1 MRIDHKLQRVQVDS
15 FEISDELVY
24 RFFVSLPE
32 NERETALLRAI
43 RIGVLATMEDR
54 FSAFLSKTTDDLG
67 VQLENL
73 KLLFDMKQEV
83 FHKTA
88 IKGVAAEN
96 DILEFL
102 EAYIEHFHL
111 GDVVSLSGT
120 SKGLLK
126 NNKTGDILAYVGG
139 ENSGKKVAIEC
150 KFDKSIKL
158 GDVDSPDIASNKYD
172 TAWSQLL
179 ESTVNRGANASI
191 IVFDQTLADASI
203 QRIVDGV
210 TYIENIGFICIIDY
224 EASDYHNL
232 AIAYNLARGLALR
245 KDGKNVEVE
254 FVNMLI
260 KRLLKDI
267 RDVQNIEMLVKTNIK
282 NNQQILKNIEKS
294 LLSIEFNQQYLVKY
308 LEDGALSKADLLDF
322 YQREDIR
329 AKYKLISKEIE
340 IYDKSTICYIC
351 LDRVVIMDD
360 ATLWR
365 MLHGYC
371 WRNIF

>member
-24 RFFVSLPE
+24 RYFDSLPE
-32 NERETALLRAI
+32 AEREAALLRAI

-96 DILEFL
+96 DILDFL
-102 EAYIEHFHL
+102 EEYIERNHL
-111 GDVVSLSGT
+111 GDVVSLTGT

-126 NNKTGDILAYVGG
+126 NNKTGDIMAFVGG
-139 ENSGKKVAIEC
+139 ESSGRKVAIEC

-158 GDVDSPDIASNKYD
+158 GDIDSPDIASNKYD

-179 ESTVNRGANASI
+179 EATVNRDANASI
-191 IVFDQTLADASI
+191 IVFDKTLADASI
-203 QRIVDGV
+203 QRAVDGV
-210 TYIENIGFICIIDY
+210 TYVDGIGFICIIDY
-224 EASDYHNL
+224 EASDYQNL
-232 AIAYNLARGLALR
+232 AVAYNLARGLALR

-260 KRLLKDI
+260 QRLLKDI
-267 RDVQNIEMLVKTNIK
+267 RDVQSIETLVKTNIK

-294 LLSIEFNQQYLVKY
+294 LLSIEFDQRYLAKY
-308 LEDGALSKADLLDF
+308 LEDGYLNKADLLEF
-322 YQREDIR
+322 YQREEIR
-329 AKYKLISKEIE
+329 AKYKLIAKEIE
-340 IYDKSTICYIC
+340 
-351 LDRVVIMDD
+351 VEE
-360 ATLWR
+360 
-365 MLHGYC
+365 GE
-371 WRNIF
+371 

>member
-24 RFFVSLPE
+24 RYFDSLPE
-32 NERETALLRAI
+32 AEREAALLRAI

-96 DILEFL
+96 DILDFL
-102 EAYIEHFHL
+102 EEYIERNHL
-111 GDVVSLSGT
+111 GYVVSLTGT

-126 NNKTGDILAYVGG
+126 NNKTGDIMAFVGG
-139 ENSGKKVAIEC
+139 ESSGRKVAIEC

-158 GDVDSPDIASNKYD
+158 GDIDSPDIASNKYD

-179 ESTVNRGANASI
+179 EATVNRDANASI
-191 IVFDQTLADASI
+191 IVFDKTLADASI
-203 QRIVDGV
+203 QRAVDGV
-210 TYIENIGFICIIDY
+210 TYVDGIGFICIIDY
-224 EASDYHNL
+224 EASDYQNL
-232 AIAYNLARGLALR
+232 AVAYNLARGLALR

-260 KRLLKDI
+260 QRLLKDI
-267 RDVQNIEMLVKTNIK
+267 RDVQSIETLVKTNIK

-294 LLSIEFNQQYLVKY
+294 LLSIEFDQKYLAKY
-308 LEDGALSKADLLDF
+308 LEDGYLNKADLLEF
-322 YQREDIR
+322 YQREEIR
-329 AKYKLISKEIE
+329 AKYKLIAKEIE
-340 IYDKSTICYIC
+340 
-351 LDRVVIMDD
+351 
-360 ATLWR
+360 AEE
-365 MLHGYC
+365 GE
-371 WRNIF
+371 

>member
-1 MRIDHKLQRVQVDS
+1 M
-15 FEISDELVY
+15 
-24 RFFVSLPE
+24 
-32 NERETALLRAI
+32 
-43 RIGVLATMEDR
+43 TMEDR

-73 KLLFDMKQEV
+73 KLLFDMKQEF

-88 IKGVAAEN
+88 IKGIAAEN

-102 EAYIEHFHL
+102 EAYIERFHL

-120 SKGLLK
+120 SKDLLK

-179 ESTVNRGANASI
+179 EATVNRGANASI
-191 IVFDQTLADASI
+191 IVFDKTLADASI

-224 EASDYHNL
+224 EASDFHNL
-232 AIAYNLARGLALR
+232 AIAYNFARGLALR
-245 KDGKNVEVE
+245 KDGKNIEVD

-260 KRLLKDI
+260 QRLLKDI
-267 RDVQNIEMLVKTNIK
+267 RDVQNIEMLVKNNIK
-282 NNQQILKNIEKS
+282 NNQQILKNIEKN
-294 LLSIEFNQQYLVKY
+294 LLSIEFNQQYLMKY
-308 LEDGALSKADLLDF
+308 LEDGSLSKVDLLDF

-340 IYDKSTICYIC
+340 SIEAEKD
-351 LDRVVIMDD
+351 
-360 ATLWR
+360 
-365 MLHGYC
+365 
-371 WRNIF
+371 

>member
-1 MRIDHKLQRVQVDS
+1 
-15 FEISDELVY
+15 
-24 RFFVSLPE
+24 
-32 NERETALLRAI
+32 
-43 RIGVLATMEDR
+43 
-54 FSAFLSKTTDDLG
+54 
-67 VQLENL
+67 
-73 KLLFDMKQEV
+73 MKQEF

-88 IKGVAAEN
+88 IKGIAAEN

-102 EAYIEHFHL
+102 EAYIERFHL

-120 SKGLLK
+120 SKDLLK

-179 ESTVNRGANASI
+179 EATVNRGANASI
-191 IVFDQTLADASI
+191 IVFDKTLADASI

-224 EASDYHNL
+224 EASDFHNL
-232 AIAYNLARGLALR
+232 AIAYNFARGLALR
-245 KDGKNVEVE
+245 KDGKNIEVD

-260 KRLLKDI
+260 QRLLKDI
-267 RDVQNIEMLVKTNIK
+267 RDVQNIEMLVKNNIK
-282 NNQQILKNIEKS
+282 NNQQILKNIEKN
-294 LLSIEFNQQYLVKY
+294 LLSIEFNQQYLMKY
-308 LEDGALSKADLLDF
+308 LEDGSLSKVDLLDF

-340 IYDKSTICYIC
+340 SIEAEKDWIK
-351 LDRVVIMDD
+351 IMKC
-360 ATLWR
+360 R
-365 MLHGYC
+365 
-371 WRNIF
+371 

>member
-1 MRIDHKLQRVQVDS
+1 MRIDHKLQRIQVDS

-24 RFFVSLPE
+24 RFFISLPE

-73 KLLFDMKQEV
+73 KLLFDMKQEI

-102 EAYIEHFHL
+102 ETYIDNFHL

-158 GDVDSPDIASNKYD
+158 GDVDSLDIASNKYD

-179 ESTVNRGANASI
+179 ETTVNRGANTSI
-191 IVFDQTLADASI
+191 IVFDKTLADASI
-203 QRIVDGV
+203 QRAVDGV
-210 TYIENIGFICIIDY
+210 SYIDNIGFICIIDY

-232 AIAYNLARGLALR
+232 AIAYNFARRLALR
-245 KDGKNVEVE
+245 KDGKNIEVD

-260 KRLLKDI
+260 QRLLKDI
-267 RDVQNIEMLVKTNIK
+267 RDIQNIEMLVKNNIK
-282 NNQQILKNIEKS
+282 NNLQILKNIEKS
-294 LLSIEFNQQYLVKY
+294 LLSIEFNQQYSMKY
-308 LEDGALSKADLLDF
+308 LEDGYLSKVDLLDF
-322 YQREDIR
+322 YQREEIR

-340 IYDKSTICYIC
+340 S
-351 LDRVVIMDD
+351 L
-360 ATLWR
+360 
-365 MLHGYC
+365 G
-371 WRNIF
+371 NE

>member
-1 MRIDHKLQRVQVDS
+1 MRIDHRLQRVQIDS
-15 FEISDELVY
+15 FEMTDELVFRY
-24 RFFVSLPE
+24 FDSLPE
-32 NERETALLRAI
+32 AEREAALLRAI
-43 RIGVLATMEDR
+43 RIGVLAMKEDR
-54 FSAFLSKTTDDLG
+54 FSSFLAKTSDELG

-102 EAYIEHFHL
+102 EGYIERYHL
-111 GDVVSLSGT
+111 GDIVSLSGT
-120 SKGLLK
+120 LKGMLK

-139 ENSGKKVAIEC
+139 ENSGRKVAIEC

-158 GDVDSPDIASNKYD
+158 GDVDSLDIATNKYD

-179 ESTVNRGANASI
+179 EASVNRDANVSI
-191 IVFDQTLADASI
+191 IVFDKTLADASI
-203 QRIVDGV
+203 QRAVDGV
-210 TYIENIGFICIIDY
+210 TYVGGIGFICIIDY
-224 EASDYHNL
+224 EAFDYQNL
-232 AIAYNLARGLALR
+232 AMAYNLARGLALR

-260 KRLLKDI
+260 GRLLKDI

-294 LLSIEFNQQYLVKY
+294 LLSIEFDQRYLAKY
-308 LEDGALSKADLLDF
+308 MEDGYLSKADLLEF

-329 AKYKLISKEIE
+329 SRYKLLAKDIE
-340 IYDKSTICYIC
+340 NSE
-351 LDRVVIMDD
+351 REE
-360 ATLWR
+360 
-365 MLHGYC
+365 
-371 WRNIF
+371 

>member
-1 MRIDHKLQRVQVDS
+1 MRIDHKLQRVRVDS

-24 RFFVSLPE
+24 RYFDSLPE
-32 NERETALLRAI
+32 SEREAALLRAI

-83 FHKTA
+83 FHKSA

-102 EAYIEHFHL
+102 EGYIERYHL
-111 GDVVSLSGT
+111 GDVVSLTGT

-126 NNKTGDILAYVGG
+126 NNKTGDIMAYVGG
-139 ENSGKKVAIEC
+139 ENSGRKVAIEC

-179 ESTVNRGANASI
+179 EATVNRDANASI
-191 IVFDQTLADASI
+191 IVFDKSLADASI
-203 QRIVDGV
+203 QRAVDGV
-210 TYIENIGFICIIDY
+210 TYVDGIGFICIIDY
-224 EASDYHNL
+224 EASDYQNL
-232 AIAYNLARGLALR
+232 AVAYNLARGLALR

-260 KRLLKDI
+260 GRLLKDI

-294 LLSIEFNQQYLVKY
+294 LLSIEFDQRYLAKY
-308 LEDGALSKADLLDF
+308 LEDGYLSKADLLEF
-322 YQREDIR
+322 YQRDEIR
-329 AKYKLISKEIE
+329 AKYKLIAKEIE
-340 IYDKSTICYIC
+340 ED
-351 LDRVVIMDD
+351 
-360 ATLWR
+360 
-365 MLHGYC
+365 
-371 WRNIF
+371 

>member
-24 RFFVSLPE
+24 RYFDSLPE
-32 NERETALLRAI
+32 VEREAALLRAI
-43 RIGVLATMEDR
+43 RIGVLAMMEDR

-102 EAYIEHFHL
+102 EGYIERYHL
-111 GDVVSLSGT
+111 GDVVSLTGT

-126 NNKTGDILAYVGG
+126 NNKTGDIMSFVGG
-139 ENSGKKVAIEC
+139 ENSGRRVAIEC

-158 GDVDSPDIASNKYD
+158 GDIDSPDIASNKYD

-179 ESTVNRGANASI
+179 EATVNRDANASI
-191 IVFDQTLADASI
+191 IVFDKTLADASI
-203 QRIVDGV
+203 QRAVDGV
-210 TYIENIGFICIIDY
+210 TYVDDIGFICIIDY
-224 EASDYHNL
+224 EASDYQYL
-232 AIAYNLARGLALR
+232 AVAYNLARGLALR

-254 FVNMLI
+254 FVKMLI
-260 KRLLKDI
+260 QRLLKDI
-267 RDVQNIEMLVKTNIK
+267 RDVQSIETLVKTNIK

-294 LLSIEFNQQYLVKY
+294 LLSIEFDQKYLAKY
-308 LEDGALSKADLLDF
+308 LEDGYLSKADLLEF

-329 AKYKLISKEIE
+329 AKYKLIAKEIE
-340 IYDKSTICYIC
+340 
-351 LDRVVIMDD
+351 VEE
-360 ATLWR
+360 
-365 MLHGYC
+365 GE
-371 WRNIF
+371 

>member
-1 MRIDHKLQRVQVDS
+1 MRIDHKLQRIQVDS

-24 RFFVSLPE
+24 RFFFSLPE

-73 KLLFDMKQEV
+73 KLLFDMKQEI

-102 EAYIEHFHL
+102 ETYIDNFHL

-158 GDVDSPDIASNKYD
+158 GDVDSLDIASNKYD

-179 ESTVNRGANASI
+179 ETTVNRGANTSI
-191 IVFDQTLADASI
+191 IVFDKTLADASI
-203 QRIVDGV
+203 QRAVDGV
-210 TYIENIGFICIIDY
+210 SYIDNIGFICIIDY

-232 AIAYNLARGLALR
+232 AIAYNFARRLALR
-245 KDGKNVEVE
+245 KDGKNIEVD

-260 KRLLKDI
+260 QRLLKDI
-267 RDVQNIEMLVKTNIK
+267 RDIQNIEMLVKNNIK
-282 NNQQILKNIEKS
+282 NNLQILKNIEKS
-294 LLSIEFNQQYLVKY
+294 LLSIEFNQQYLMKY
-308 LEDGALSKADLLDF
+308 LEDGYLSKVDLLDF
-322 YQREDIR
+322 YQREEIR

-340 IYDKSTICYIC
+340 S
-351 LDRVVIMDD
+351 L
-360 ATLWR
+360 
-365 MLHGYC
+365 G
-371 WRNIF
+371 NE

>member
-1 MRIDHKLQRVQVDS
+1 MRIDHKLQRIQVDS

-24 RFFVSLPE
+24 RFFNSLPE

-73 KLLFDMKQEV
+73 KLLFDMKQEI

-102 EAYIEHFHL
+102 ETYIDHFHL

-158 GDVDSPDIASNKYD
+158 GDVDSLDIASNKYD

-179 ESTVNRGANASI
+179 ETTVNRGANTSI
-191 IVFDQTLADASI
+191 IVFDKTLADASI
-203 QRIVDGV
+203 QLVVDGV
-210 TYIENIGFICIIDY
+210 TYIDNIGFILQFC
-224 EASDYHNL
+224 S
-232 AIAYNLARGLALR
+232 
-245 KDGKNVEVE
+245 
-254 FVNMLI
+254 
-260 KRLLKDI
+260 
-267 RDVQNIEMLVKTNIK
+267 
-282 NNQQILKNIEKS
+282 
-294 LLSIEFNQQYLVKY
+294 
-308 LEDGALSKADLLDF
+308 
-322 YQREDIR
+322 
-329 AKYKLISKEIE
+329 
-340 IYDKSTICYIC
+340 
-351 LDRVVIMDD
+351 
-360 ATLWR
+360 
-365 MLHGYC
+365 
-371 WRNIF
+371 

>member
-24 RFFVSLPE
+24 RYFDSLPE
-32 NERETALLRAI
+32 VERETAMLRAI

-96 DILEFL
+96 DILDFL
-102 EAYIEHFHL
+102 EEYIERNRL
-111 GDVVSLSGT
+111 GDVVSLTGT

-126 NNKTGDILAYVGG
+126 NNKTGDIMAYVGG
-139 ENSGKKVAIEC
+139 ESSGRKVAIEC

-179 ESTVNRGANASI
+179 EATVNREVNASI
-191 IVFDQTLADASI
+191 IVLDKSLADASI
-203 QRIVDGV
+203 QRAVDGV
-210 TYIENIGFICIIDY
+210 LYVDGIGFICIIDY

-232 AIAYNLARGLALR
+232 AVAYNLARGLALR

-260 KRLLKDI
+260 QRLLKDI
-267 RDVQNIEMLVKTNIK
+267 RDVQSIETLVKTNIK

-294 LLSIEFNQQYLVKY
+294 RLSIEFDQKYLAKY
-308 LEDGALSKADLLDF
+308 LEDGYLSKADLLEF
-322 YQREDIR
+322 YQRDEIR
-329 AKYKLISKEIE
+329 ARYKLIAKEIE
-340 IYDKSTICYIC
+340 
-351 LDRVVIMDD
+351 
-360 ATLWR
+360 AEE
-365 MLHGYC
+365 GE
-371 WRNIF
+371 

>member
-1 MRIDHKLQRVQVDS
+1 MRLDHKLQRVQVDS
-15 FEISDELVY
+15 FEILDELVY
-24 RFFVSLPE
+24 RYFDSLPE
-32 NERETALLRAI
+32 NEREKALLRAI

-54 FSAFLSKTTDDLG
+54 FSAFLSKTTDELG

-102 EAYIEHFHL
+102 EAYIERFHL
-111 GDVVSLSGT
+111 EDVVSLSGT

-139 ENSGKKVAIEC
+139 NSGKKVAIEC

-179 ESTVNRGANASI
+179 EATVNRDANASI
-191 IVFDQTLADASI
+191 IVFDKTLADASI

-210 TYIENIGFICIIDY
+210 TYIDNIGFICIIDY

-232 AIAYNLARGLALR
+232 AIAYNFARGLALR
-245 KDGKNVEVE
+245 KDGKNLEVE

-260 KRLLKDI
+260 QRLLKDI
-267 RDVQNIEMLVKTNIK
+267 RDVQNIEILVKNNIK
-282 NNQQILKNIEKS
+282 NNQQILKNIEKG

-308 LEDGALSKADLLDF
+308 LEDGALSKTDLLEF

-340 IYDKSTICYIC
+340 N
-351 LDRVVIMDD
+351 LEV
-360 ATLWR
+360 
-365 MLHGYC
+365 
-371 WRNIF
+371 

>member
-24 RFFVSLPE
+24 RYFDSLPE
-32 NERETALLRAI
+32 AEREAALLRAI

-96 DILEFL
+96 DILGFL
-102 EAYIEHFHL
+102 EGYIERYHL
-111 GDVVSLSGT
+111 GDVVSLTGT

-126 NNKTGDILAYVGG
+126 NNKTGDIMSFVGG
-139 ENSGKKVAIEC
+139 EKSGRRVAIEC

-158 GDVDSPDIASNKYD
+158 GDIDSPDIASNKYD

-179 ESTVNRGANASI
+179 EATVNRDANACI
-191 IVFDQTLADASI
+191 IVFDKSLADASI
-203 QRIVDGV
+203 QRAVDGV
-210 TYIENIGFICIIDY
+210 TYVEGIGFICMIDY
-224 EASDYHNL
+224 EASDYQNL
-232 AIAYNLARGLALR
+232 AVAYNLARGLALR

-260 KRLLKDI
+260 QRLLKDI
-267 RDVQNIEMLVKTNIK
+267 RDVQSIETLVKNNIK

-294 LLSIEFNQQYLVKY
+294 LLSIEFDQRYLAKY
-308 LEDGALSKADLLDF
+308 LEDGYLSKADLLEF
-322 YQREDIR
+322 YQREEIR
-329 AKYKLISKEIE
+329 TKFKLIAKEIE
-340 IYDKSTICYIC
+340 ED
-351 LDRVVIMDD
+351 
-360 ATLWR
+360 
-365 MLHGYC
+365 
-371 WRNIF
+371 

>member
-24 RFFVSLPE
+24 RYFDSLPE
-32 NERETALLRAI
+32 TEREAALLRAI

-102 EAYIEHFHL
+102 EGYIEKYHL
-111 GDVVSLSGT
+111 GDVVSLTGT

-126 NNKTGDILAYVGG
+126 NNKTGDVMAFVGG
-139 ENSGKKVAIEC
+139 ESSGRKVAIEC
-150 KFDKSIKL
+150 KFDKGIKL

-179 ESTVNRGANASI
+179 EATVNREANASV
-191 IVFDQTLADASI
+191 IVFDKTLADASI
-203 QRIVDGV
+203 QRAVDGV
-210 TYIENIGFICIIDY
+210 TYVDGIGFICIIDY
-224 EASDYHNL
+224 EASDYQNL
-232 AIAYNLARGLALR
+232 AVAYNLARGLALR

-260 KRLLKDI
+260 QRLLKDV

-294 LLSIEFNQQYLVKY
+294 LLSIEFDQKYLAKY
-308 LEDGALSKADLLDF
+308 LEDGYLSKADMLEF
-322 YQREDIR
+322 YQREEIR
-329 AKYKLISKEIE
+329 ARYKLIAKEIE
-340 IYDKSTICYIC
+340 VEDN
-351 LDRVVIMDD
+351 D
-360 ATLWR
+360 
-365 MLHGYC
+365 
-371 WRNIF
+371 

>member
-15 FEISDELVY
+15 FEISDNLVY
-24 RFFVSLPE
+24 NYFDSLPE
-32 NERETALLRAI
+32 AGREPALLRAI
-43 RIGVLATMEDR
+43 RIGVLAMMEDR
-54 FSAFLSKTTDDLG
+54 FSAFLSKTTNDLG

-73 KLLFDMKQEV
+73 KLLYDMKQEV

-102 EAYIEHFHL
+102 EEYIERYHL
-111 GDVVSLSGT
+111 GDVVALTGT
-120 SKGLLK
+120 TKGTIK
-126 NNKTGDILAYVGG
+126 NNKTGDIIAYVGG
-139 ENSGKKVAIEC
+139 KNSRKIAIEC

-158 GDVDSPDIASNKYD
+158 GDIDSPDIASNKYD
-172 TAWSQLL
+172 TAWGQLL
-179 ESTVNRGANASI
+179 EATVNRDANASV
-191 IVFDQTLADASI
+191 IVFDKSLADPSI
-203 QRIVDGV
+203 QRAVDGV
-210 TYIENIGFICIIDY
+210 TFVDNIGFICIIDY

-245 KDGKNVEVE
+245 KDGKNIEVE

-260 KRLLKDI
+260 QRILKDV

-294 LLSIEFNQQYLVKY
+294 LLSIEFNQQYLTKY
-308 LEDGALSKADLLDF
+308 IEDGYLSKADLLDF

-329 AKYKLISKEIE
+329 TKYKLLSKEIE
-340 IYDKSTICYIC
+340 TE
-351 LDRVVIMDD
+351 D
-360 ATLWR
+360 AE
-365 MLHGYC
+365 
-371 WRNIF
+371 

>member
-1 MRIDHKLQRVQVDS
+1 MRIDHKLQRVRVDS

-24 RFFVSLPE
+24 RYFDSLPE
-32 NERETALLRAI
+32 TERESALLRAI

-102 EAYIEHFHL
+102 EGYIEKYHL
-111 GDVVSLSGT
+111 GDVVSLTGT
-120 SKGLLK
+120 SKGMLK
-126 NNKTGDILAYVGG
+126 NNKTGDVMAFVGG
-139 ENSGKKVAIEC
+139 ESSGRKVAIEC
-150 KFDKSIKL
+150 KFDKGIKL

-179 ESTVNRGANASI
+179 EATVNREANASV
-191 IVFDQTLADASI
+191 IVFDKTLADASI
-203 QRIVDGV
+203 QRAVDGV
-210 TYIENIGFICIIDY
+210 TYVDGIGFICIIDY
-224 EASDYHNL
+224 EASDYQNL
-232 AIAYNLARGLALR
+232 AVAYNLARGLALR

-260 KRLLKDI
+260 QRLLKDV
-267 RDVQNIEMLVKTNIK
+267 RDVQNIEMLVRTNIK

-294 LLSIEFNQQYLVKY
+294 LLSIEFDQKYLAKY
-308 LEDGALSKADLLDF
+308 LEDGYLSKADLLEF
-322 YQREDIR
+322 YQREEIR
-329 AKYKLISKEIE
+329 ARYKLIAKEIE
-340 IYDKSTICYIC
+340 AEDK
-351 LDRVVIMDD
+351 D
-360 ATLWR
+360 
-365 MLHGYC
+365 
-371 WRNIF
+371 

>member
-24 RFFVSLPE
+24 RYFDSLPE
-32 NERETALLRAI
+32 AEREAALLRAI

-96 DILEFL
+96 DILDFL
-102 EAYIEHFHL
+102 EEYIERNHL
-111 GDVVSLSGT
+111 GDVVSLTGT

-126 NNKTGDILAYVGG
+126 NNKTGDIMAYVGS
-139 ENSGKKVAIEC
+139 ESSGRKVAIEC

-179 ESTVNRGANASI
+179 EATVNRDANASI
-191 IVFDQTLADASI
+191 IVFDKTLADASI
-203 QRIVDGV
+203 QRAVDGV
-210 TYIENIGFICIIDY
+210 AYVEGIGFICIIDY
-224 EASDYHNL
+224 EASDYQNL
-232 AIAYNLARGLALR
+232 AVAYNLARGLALR

-260 KRLLKDI
+260 QRLLKDI
-267 RDVQNIEMLVKTNIK
+267 RDVQSIETLVKTNIK

-294 LLSIEFNQQYLVKY
+294 LLSIEFDQRYLAKY
-308 LEDGALSKADLLDF
+308 LEDGYLNKADLLEF
-322 YQREDIR
+322 YQREEIR
-329 AKYKLISKEIE
+329 ARYKLIAKEI
-340 IYDKSTICYIC
+340 
-351 LDRVVIMDD
+351 D
-360 ATLWR
+360 AEE
-365 MLHGYC
+365 GE
-371 WRNIF
+371 

>member
-24 RFFVSLPE
+24 RYFDSLPE
-32 NERETALLRAI
+32 TEREAALLRAI

-102 EAYIEHFHL
+102 EGYIEKYHL
-111 GDVVSLSGT
+111 GDVVSLTGT

-126 NNKTGDILAYVGG
+126 NNKTGDIMAFVGG
-139 ENSGKKVAIEC
+139 ESSGRKVVIEC

-179 ESTVNRGANASI
+179 EATVNRDANASV
-191 IVFDQTLADASI
+191 IVFDKTLADASI
-203 QRIVDGV
+203 QRAVDGV
-210 TYIENIGFICIIDY
+210 TYVEGIGFICIIDY
-224 EASDYHNL
+224 EASDYQNL
-232 AIAYNLARGLALR
+232 AVAYNLARGLALR
-245 KDGKNVEVE
+245 KDGKNVVVE

-260 KRLLKDI
+260 QRLLKDV
-267 RDVQNIEMLVKTNIK
+267 RDVQNIEMLVRTNIK
-282 NNQQILKNIEKS
+282 NNQQILKDIEKS
-294 LLSIEFNQQYLVKY
+294 LLSIEFDQKY
-308 LEDGALSKADLLDF
+308 LAKYMEDGYLSKADMLEF
-322 YQREDIR
+322 YQREEIR
-329 AKYKLISKEIE
+329 ARYKLIAKEIE
-340 IYDKSTICYIC
+340 VEDN
-351 LDRVVIMDD
+351 D
-360 ATLWR
+360 
-365 MLHGYC
+365 
-371 WRNIF
+371 

>member
-24 RFFVSLPE
+24 RYFDSLPE
-32 NERETALLRAI
+32 SERENALLRAI

-54 FSAFLSKTTDDLG
+54 FSAFLSKTTDELG

-102 EAYIEHFHL
+102 EAYIERFRL

-120 SKGLLK
+120 SRGLLK
-126 NNKTGDILAYVGG
+126 NNKTGDILTYVGG

-179 ESTVNRGANASI
+179 EATVNRDANASI
-191 IVFDQTLADASI
+191 IVFDKTLADVSI

-210 TYIENIGFICIIDY
+210 TYIDNIGFICIIDY

-232 AIAYNLARGLALR
+232 AIAYNFARGLALR
-245 KDGKNVEVE
+245 KDGKNIEVD

-260 KRLLKDI
+260 QRLLKDI
-267 RDVQNIEMLVKTNIK
+267 RDVQNIEMLVKSNLK

-308 LEDGALSKADLLDF
+308 LEDGVLCKADLLDF

-329 AKYKLISKEIE
+329 AKFKLISKEIE
-340 IYDKSTICYIC
+340 S
-351 LDRVVIMDD
+351 LVIE
-360 ATLWR
+360 
-365 MLHGYC
+365 
-371 WRNIF
+371 